1 MTQKNI
7 VFIFLYSFYI
17 SLIYILACLLK
28 ILVYKINK
36 KGYIKENIFFIM
48 NLKERG
54 ITVGDLLIILIIII
68 TSSILIKSFSKDKKT
83 TLNYSNQEQVSY
95 KENYYQNFI

>member
-1 MTQKNI
+1 M
-7 VFIFLYSFYI
+7 
-17 SLIYILACLLK
+17 LK
-28 ILVYKINK
+28 KLVYQIK
-36 KGYIKENIFFIM
+36 KAIFKQNICFIM

-68 TSSILIKSFSKDKKT
+68 TSTILIKSFSKDKKT

-95 KENYYQNFI
+95 KQNYYQKFI

>member
-17 SLIYILACLLK
+17 SLIYFLARLLK
-28 ILVYKINK
+28 ILVYQIK
-36 KGYIKENIFFIM
+36 KAIFKQNICLIM

-54 ITVGDLLIILIIII
+54 ITVGDLLIILIII
-68 TSSILIKSFSKDKKT
+68 TSTILIKSFSKDKKT
-83 TLNYSNQEQVSY
+83 SHNSSNQEQVTY
-95 KENYYQNFI
+95 KKNYYQKLI